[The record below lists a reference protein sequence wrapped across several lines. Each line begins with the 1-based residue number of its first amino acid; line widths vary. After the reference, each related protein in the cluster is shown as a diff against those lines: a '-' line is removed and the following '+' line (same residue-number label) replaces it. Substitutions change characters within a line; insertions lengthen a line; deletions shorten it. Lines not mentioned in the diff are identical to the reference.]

1 MLTCGGDTRA
11 PALTRLCDR
20 KPGQNIFTRG
30 GRRVCVGVCVCTCST
45 LSTSILNIG
54 KLRRFG
60 SLGWVRVQVC
70 ELGSTLCL
78 KVLTK
83 IDRSTMMYT
92 LTLARAHTHT
102 RVHARRIYMSFES
115 GLLMERPSLI
125 NASFND
131 SLKNRR
137 KSNSLFF
144 TVSCRKKKKGK

>member
-1 MLTCGGDTRA
+1 M
-11 PALTRLCDR
+11 
-20 KPGQNIFTRG
+20 
-30 GRRVCVGVCVCTCST
+30 CVGVCVCTCST
-45 LSTSILNIG
+45 LSTKILNIG
-54 KLRRFG
+54 KFWLVRMGQG
-60 SLGWVRVQVC
+60 SGR
-70 ELGSTLCL
+70 ELGNTLCL

-83 IDRSTMMYT
+83 IDRSTRMYT
-92 LTLARAHTHT
+92 LTLAHT

-144 TVSCRKKKKGK
+144 TVSCWKKTGNDVQIYDSGSPARQSY